1 MVVSSENRWL
11 RWMGWMVG
19 LNVRLEGAL
28 KPARGSPGSAP
39 PLASPNSMRT
49 VQVLVRIDGELPR
62 GSVAVH
68 QSQRGPLLVLVETL

>member
-1 MVVSSENRWL
+1 MVSFDGNGWL
-11 RWMGWMVG
+11 RWMGWMVALGRG
-19 LNVRLEGAL
+19 LLDSSL
-28 KPARGSPGSAP
+28 

-62 GSVAVH
+62 GSIAVH